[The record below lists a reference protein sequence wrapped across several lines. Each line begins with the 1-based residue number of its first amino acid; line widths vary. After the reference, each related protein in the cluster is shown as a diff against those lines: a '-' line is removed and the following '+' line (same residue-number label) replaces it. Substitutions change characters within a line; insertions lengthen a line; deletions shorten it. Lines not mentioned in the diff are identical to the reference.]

1 MSYYTTEVRDLCES
15 FGGYAEGVRGIDEQI
30 DTARKTIF
38 DFDYPVFSEE
48 YRGYLEKKI
57 LKHYYFREIGA
68 ETFGM
73 WQLQLSTKLNEIM
86 PYYNQLYKSELVKL
100 EPLINQKTGQTVKED
115 SKGTREY
122 RGEKADNARERN
134 TAQNTETT
142 RSNREDI
149 GTENTKEKQNASAL
163 NNDSGNSSSISTP
176 RVQETVQNYK
186 DGTTSSSGTT
196 VNEQKVAGQN
206 THAFTEFNIE
216 SDTPQGGLGNISNTP
231 VTDQNIGNPSGSQV
245 YASRVAEHTH
255 KDIESLNDGKKEQT
269 TLNSGNS
276 AESGTTTTSR
286 TGTDK
291 VQNTENSTR
300 TEERTADNERTGTRE
315 NRSSDTASRQSGS
328 ESTRSNTY
336 TSDDTQ
342 KEKTAG
348 DRLVNTIVKGL
359 QGVSES
365 QLLKEWRETFL
376 NIDMQVIE
384 DLQELFM
391 SLYTPVYSPFFTYI

>member
-1 MSYYTTEVRDLCES
+1 MSYYTTEVRSLCES

-30 DTARKTIF
+30 DKARKTIF

-73 WQLQLSTKLNEIM
+73 WQVQLSTKLNEIM

-134 TAQNTETT
+134 TAQNTEKT
-142 RSNREDI
+142 RSNREDVGI
-149 GTENTKEKQNASAL
+149 ENTKEKQNASTL
-163 NNDSGNSSSISTP
+163 NNDRGNSKSVSTP
-176 RVQETVQNYK
+176 KVKEKVQNYNN
-186 DGTTSSSGTT
+186 GTTSTSGTT

-216 SDTPQGGLGNISNTP
+216 SDTPQGGLGNITNTP
-231 VTDQNIGNPSGSQV
+231 LSDEHIGDPTGTNI

-255 KDIESLNDGKKEQT
+255 KDIESLNDGKREQIT
-269 TLNSGNS
+269 SNSES
-276 AESGTTTTSR
+276 SVESGTTTTSR
-286 TGTDK
+286 TGSDT

-300 TEERTADNERTGTRE
+300 KEERTADNERIGSRE
-315 NRSSDTASRQSGS
+315 NRSSDTASRQAGS
-328 ESTRSNTY
+328 ESTRSNVY
-336 TSDDTQ
+336 TSYDTQ

-391 SLYTPVYSPFFTYI
+391 SLYAPVYYPFFTYI

>member
-1 MSYYTTEVRDLCES
+1 MSYYTTEVRYLCES

-30 DTARKTIF
+30 DKARKTIF
-38 DFDYPVFSEE
+38 DFEYPMFSEE
-48 YRGYLEKKI
+48 YRGYLESKI

-86 PYYNQLYKSELVKL
+86 PYYNQLYKSELIKL

-122 RGEKADNARERN
+122 RGEKSDNASEKN
-134 TAQNTETT
+134 ISKNTENA

-149 GTENTKEKQNASAL
+149 GIENTKEKQNTSSL
-163 NNDSGNSSSISTP
+163 NNDIGNSKSITTP
-176 RVQETVQNYK
+176 KVQETVQNYN

-206 THAFTEFNIE
+206 THAYTEFNIE
-216 SDTPQGGLGNISNTP
+216 SDTPQGGLGNITGSP
-231 VTDQNIGNPSGSQV
+231 VTGADIGDPSGSQV

-255 KDIESLNDGKKEQT
+255 KDTESLNDGKKEQT
-269 TLNSGNS
+269 TENS
-276 AESGTTTTSR
+276 ESSSTRGTTTTSR
-286 TGTDK
+286 TGSDT
-291 VQNTENSTR
+291 VQNTENNTR
-300 TEERTADNERTGTRE
+300 TEERTADNERTGSRE
-315 NRSSDTASRQSGS
+315 NRTSDTTSRQAGS
-328 ESTRSNTY
+328 ESTRSNNY

-348 DRLVNTIVKGL
+348 DRLVNTIVKGV

-384 DLQELFM
+384 DLQSLFI
-391 SLYTPVYSPFFTYI
+391 SLYTPIF